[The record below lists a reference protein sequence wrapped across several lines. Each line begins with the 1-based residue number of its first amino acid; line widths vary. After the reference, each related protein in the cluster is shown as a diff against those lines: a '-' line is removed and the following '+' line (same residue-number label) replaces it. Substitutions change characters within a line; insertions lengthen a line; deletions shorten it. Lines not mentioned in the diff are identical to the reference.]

1 MPKQSGTTFRGIH
14 FFNQKRQTG
23 KTTTCFLYA
32 KHHKR
37 YEVFLVVHT
46 LFRREST
53 RKSARKFFNG
63 NVPKN
68 LHIITVEEYI
78 RFMKGHK
85 YLGVKIERGECKILF
100 DDAQEVIPELLKQI
114 NAWCDYC
121 FMTLPEEESP
131 FDKSNWI

>member
-1 MPKQSGTTFRGIH
+1 MPKRSDSTFRNIH
-14 FFNQKRQTG
+14 FFNQARQTG

-32 KHHKR
+32 KHNSR
-37 YEVFLVVHT
+37 FEVFLVVSN

-53 RKSARKFFNG
+53 RKSAKSFFSG

-68 LHIITVEEYI
+68 LHIITVEEYV
-78 RFMKGHK
+78 RFMKTHK
-85 YLGVKIERGECKILF
+85 HKGVIIERGECKILF

-121 FMTLPEEESP
+121 FMTLPEEETP